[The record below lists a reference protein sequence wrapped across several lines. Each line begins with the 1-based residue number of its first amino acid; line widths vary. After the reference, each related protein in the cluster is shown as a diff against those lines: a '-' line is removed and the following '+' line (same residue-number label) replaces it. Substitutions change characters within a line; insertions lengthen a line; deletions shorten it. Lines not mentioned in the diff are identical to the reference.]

1 MVRGLTVPRLSLAL
15 SVAWS
20 AGRWTPARYLKTT
33 GGALLPAFNETRNEA
48 GMEKILPYSRDQI
61 AQDTG
66 YYCGPATCQT
76 IIQART
82 GQWIS
87 ESTLAAQ
94 MGTTTNGT
102 DYIGLLANALN
113 SRIGGGW
120 RTVTLSDDPPTSGQ
134 VETLWNH
141 IVGSVDGG
149 VGVAAN
155 IVVPPSNYP
164 RASYKSTDSLRYGGG
179 TVYHYLAVMGY
190 ATDDAGKRHVWL
202 ADSGFAPYGSW
213 VTLDQFATMIPP
225 KGYAYAADWQSTD
238 PDATSP
244 AAPAQPAA
252 PGGTLYGIDVS
263 EFQDGLNL
271 SGTGMDFCII
281 RLAYG
286 DSHPDD
292 CAVSH
297 TEDWATTG
305 KPVSFYHYLTPW
317 DDLGAQ
323 ADLVKRMWDACGR
336 RGGVWID
343 VEEPGIT
350 RSQVVGFRDALRA
363 RGVLVIGSYSRANF
377 WEGLPGGEPS
387 AEEGGGAIWVSHY
400 GDQPTGPI
408 RQAYP
413 GDSGAPWSYPLGDRL
428 PDIWQFTD
436 RVTVPGWSAGVD
448 GNAFKGAEA
457 ELRAIFYGGTT
468 ATSEEDELAN
478 QTGTY
483 ILDQL
488 VGPKK
493 KADGTPEFSGWPQ
506 LGGKTV
512 VDFLVALDKKVDAI
526 AAAQKEKK

>member
-1 MVRGLTVPRLSLAL
+1 
-15 SVAWS
+15 
-20 AGRWTPARYLKTT
+20 
-33 GGALLPAFNETRNEA
+33 
-48 GMEKILPYSRDQI
+48 MEKILPYSRDQI
-61 AQDTG
+61 TQDTG

-82 GQWIS
+82 GQWVS
-87 ESTLAAQ
+87 ESELAAQ
-94 MGTTTNGT
+94 MGTTANGT

-120 RTVTLSDDPPTSGQ
+120 RTVTLSDDPPTSEQ

-190 ATDDAGKRHVWL
+190 ATDDAGNRHVWL

-225 KGYAYAADWQSTD
+225 KGYAYASEWLSTD
-238 PDATSP
+238 PGTPAPPVP
-244 AAPAQPAA
+244 AATIF
-252 PGGTLYGIDVS
+252 GVDVS
-263 EFQDGLNL
+263 EHQNGMSLTQAAREGIQFAIVRTTDGTHQDSCYQSHIWDAENGGLV
-271 SGTGMDFCII
+271 T
-281 RLAYG
+281 A
-286 DSHPDD
+286 
-292 CAVSH
+292 A
-297 TEDWATTG
+297 
-305 KPVSFYHYLTPW
+305 YHYLRNPSEGTTVAQQVQASLSVMG
-317 DDLGAQ
+317 DL
-323 ADLVKRMWDACGR
+323 KRPIWLDCETDAGLSAAHIR
-336 RGGVWID
+336 EFKQRFEAAGV
-343 VEEPGIT
+343 
-350 RSQVVGFRDALRA
+350 R
-363 RGVLVIGSYSRANF
+363 VIGAYSYVPW
-377 WEGLPGGEPS
+377 WEGRVVGGEPDS
-387 AEEGGGAIWVSHY
+387 HEFGAFWVAAY
-400 GDQPTGPI
+400 GQNHSGAPAAI
-408 RQAYP
+408 YP
-413 GDSGAPWSYPLGDRL
+413 GDTDTQWNYPLGNQKPAL
-428 PDIWQFTD
+428 WQFGSNAS
-436 RVTVPGWSAGVD
+436 VAGYSVD
-448 GNAFKGAEA
+448 INAYKGSKDQ
-457 ELRAIFYGGTT
+457 LRALFYGGT
-468 ATSEEDELAN
+468 AAPSEEDELAN

-526 AAAQKEKK
+526 AAAQKEDK